1 MERLQERVDS
11 SERERNRGNE
21 QRISEP
27 SPRSRGRGESAARSE
42 RVRSRTGG
50 SAACSAESAAMHE
63 FIRELFRF
71 MIKIVPEHVSR
82 VGVERE
88 ESKPFVF
95 LLEVSV
101 HDGY

>member
-1 MERLQERVDS
+1 VERLQARVDS
-11 SERERNRGNE
+11 SERERNRGSPNLDRDE
-21 QRISEP
+21 EKSAERSEP
-27 SPRSRGRGESAARSE
+27 HGPG
-42 RVRSRTGG
+42 SRTGG

-71 MIKIVPEHVSR
+71 TIKIVPEHVSR